1 MSSIFHTGYFIRESI
16 EKLLMPTLGMDRGE
30 TMGEK
35 GATDDDEEKKK
46 RKEKKK
52 AKKDKRDKEARRQA

>member
-30 TMGEK
+30 TMGERP
-35 GATDDDEEKKK
+35 GDRGEDEEVT
-46 RKEKKK
+46 
-52 AKKDKRDKEARRQA
+52 DG